1 MNSSL
6 IFTKTNCA
14 IALGLKTTQIK
25 QILIDCNPVQVAAV
39 IDGDEH
45 ILVVDKYKALVALAS
60 TRKEGALSLKVE
72 QNKSNGLEFRCKGY
86 KIQAYKDRIECEC
99 KDWANIASA
108 ANTQQVACK
117 HVYAVLNKLGYG
129 SLRDYVDSH
138 KTGAIAGLHKI
149 LGSVGSI
156 RDYPLA
162 ATDSHNLTSTEAG
175 IDSYDYEC

>member
-14 IALGLKTTQIK
+14 IALNLKPAQIK
-25 QILIDCNPVQVAAV
+25 QILIDCNPVQVVAV
-39 IDGDEH
+39 IDGNEH
-45 ILVVDKYKALVALAS
+45 ILVVKKYEALKALAS
-60 TRKEGALSLKVE
+60 TRKERSTNLSVE

-117 HVYAVLNKLGYG
+117 RTYAVLSLLGQSSLASYVKAMSDNGTITKLHTTLGRVG
-129 SLRDYVDSH
+129 SL
-138 KTGAIAGLHKI
+138 K
-149 LGSVGSI
+149 
-156 RDYPLA
+156 RDYPLQ
-162 ATDSHNLTSTEAG
+162 ATDAYNLSRTEAS
-175 IDSYDYEC
+175 IDNYDC